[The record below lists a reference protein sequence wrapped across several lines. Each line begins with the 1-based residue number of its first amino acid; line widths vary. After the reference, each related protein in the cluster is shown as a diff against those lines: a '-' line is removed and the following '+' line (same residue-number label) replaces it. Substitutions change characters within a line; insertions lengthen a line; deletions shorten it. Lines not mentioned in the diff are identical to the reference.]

1 MVEVE
6 FGVGVVA
13 VAHCKDS
20 YGVDAAVCAGFGE
33 GVEGGCGCG
42 FDGGVRSIC
51 GGESLGHGDS

>member
-13 VAHCKDS
+13 VARCEDS

-33 GVEGGCGCG
+33 GLEGSCGCG

-51 GGESLGHGDS
+51 RG